1 MRKLL
6 LSMAAG
12 AAMALAGISSALA
25 QGQII
30 IVNGDGP
37 NEGFND
43 PTPAAAI
50 GGNAGTTLGQQ
61 RLNVFNFGADVWEAV
76 LNPRVDVFVVAR
88 FNPLGA
94 GVLGAAGTTFVFSD
108 FPGAEYPGMLYHSA
122 LSDHLAGVDLNPGFA
137 DIGATF
143 SSDTAFYLG
152 FDNND
157 ESVPGNVDLLP
168 VVLHELGHGLGFA
181 NFVDDETGELFLD
194 TPDIYSQYTLDVTT
208 NKKWNE
214 MTDAERMASS
224 INIRKVS
231 WDGVN
236 VKKDVPK
243 VLERG
248 EPFVGVRRP
257 ASLGRF
263 MFGPAAFGPELTP
276 AGVRGEVV
284 LGDDGVAPGS
294 DGCTALTNPVAG
306 KIVLLDRG
314 TCAFTVK
321 VLNAQNAGAKAVLI
335 ADNVLLLPPPGL
347 GGFDA
352 AINIVSGRISLTD
365 GNAVKAALAAGAVN
379 VEIDRDTSIRSGTD
393 RVKGLMM
400 VASFNPVQPGS
411 SISHYEPIAIPNQLM
426 EPSINANLTSSVTP
440 PEDLTTSLF
449 TDIGWFSDA
458 DGVPDGTDQ
467 CIGSDQRA
475 TAFIGACDTQTDND
489 LFASG
494 CTIADELFNCEAD
507 FGNHPLKYLACV
519 TLRTEKWARDRVISR
534 QNQVRILSCAIK
546 GLH

>member
-6 LSMAAG
+6 LSMAAV
-12 AAMALAGISSALA
+12 AAMALAGVSTALA

-30 IVNGDGP
+30 VVNGDGP

-43 PTPAAAI
+43 PTPAAAV
-50 GGNAGTTLGQQ
+50 GGNTGTTLGQQ

-76 LNPRVDVFVVAR
+76 LNPANDVFVIAR

-94 GVLGAAGTTFVFSD
+94 GVLGAAGTTFVFTD

-122 LSDHLAGVDLNPGFA
+122 LADQLAGADLNPGFA
-137 DIGATF
+137 DIVATF

-152 FDNND
+152 FDNQ
-157 ESVPGNVDLLP
+157 EGTLVDLLP
-168 VVLHELGHGLGFA
+168 VVLHEIGHGLGFA
-181 NFVDDETGELFLD
+181 NFVDDQTGELFAGL
-194 TPDIYSQYTLDVTT
+194 PDIYSQYTLDVDT
-208 NKKWNE
+208 NKKWNA
-214 MTDAERMASS
+214 MTDAERVASS

-236 VKKDVPK
+236 VKQDVPK
-243 VLERG
+243 VLDRG
-248 EPFVGVRRP
+248 EPFVKVNSP
-257 ASLGRF
+257 ASLGRL
-263 MFGPAAFGPELTP
+263 MFGPASFGPQLTT
-276 AGVRGEVV
+276 ADIKGDLV

-314 TCAFTVK
+314 TCTFAVK
-321 VLNAQNAGAKAVLI
+321 VANAQAAGAKAVLI
-335 ADNVLLLPPPGL
+335 ADNVQLAPPPGL
-347 GGFDA
+347 GGADPT
-352 AINIVSGRISLTD
+352 ITIVSGRITLAD
-365 GNAVKAALAAGAVN
+365 GNAIKANLATGVN
-379 VEIDRDTSIRSGTD
+379 VTIDRDTSLRSGTD

-426 EPSINANLTSSVTP
+426 EPSINADLTSSVTP
-440 PEDLTTSLF
+440 PDDLTTSLF

-458 DGVPDGTDQ
+458 DGVPDGTDS
-467 CIGSDQRA
+467 CIGSDLRP
-475 TAFIGACDTQTDND
+475 TAFIDSCDTRTEND
-489 LFASG
+489 LFANG
-494 CTIADELFNCEAD
+494 CTIADELFNCEQD

-519 TLRTEKWARDRVISR
+519 ALRTQKWARDRVISR
-534 QNQVRILSCAIK
+534 QNQAKILVCALQ

>member
-1 MRKLL
+1 MRKSL
-6 LSMAAG
+6 LSMAAV
-12 AAMALAGISSALA
+12 AAMALAGVSSAFA

-30 IVNGDGP
+30 IVNGDGV

-61 RLNVFNFGADVWEAV
+61 RLDVFNFGADVWEAV
-76 LNPRVDVFVVAR
+76 LNPTNDVFVIAR

-94 GVLGAAGTTFVFSD
+94 GVLGSAGTTFVFAD

-122 LSDHLAGVDLNPGFA
+122 LADQLAGADLNPGFA
-137 DIGATF
+137 DIVATF

-157 ESVPGNVDLLP
+157 EGAPGTVDLLP

-181 NFVDDETGELFLD
+181 NFVDDETGQLLAGL
-194 TPDIYSQYTLDVTT
+194 PDIYSQYTLDVDT
-208 NKKWNE
+208 NKKWNA
-214 MTDAERMASS
+214 MTDAERVASS

-236 VKKDVPK
+236 VKQDVPK

-248 EPFVGVRRP
+248 EPFVKVNKP

-263 MFGPAAFGPELTP
+263 MFGPASFGPQLTL
-276 AGVRGEVV
+276 ADVKGDLV

-314 TCAFTVK
+314 TCTFVVK
-321 VLNAQNAGAKAVLI
+321 VANAQAAGAKAVLV
-335 ADNVLLLPPPGL
+335 ADNVQLAPPPGL
-347 GGFDA
+347 GGSDPT
-352 AINIVSGRISLTD
+352 ITIISGRITLAD
-365 GNAVKAALAAGAVN
+365 GNAIKANLAAGVN
-379 VEIDRDTSIRSGTD
+379 VTIDRDTSIRSGTD

-411 SISHYEPIAIPNQLM
+411 SISHYESIAIPNQLM
-426 EPSINANLTSSVTP
+426 EPSINADLTSSVTP
-440 PEDLTTSLF
+440 PDDLTTSLF

-467 CIGSDQRA
+467 CIGSDLRP
-475 TAFIGACDTQTDND
+475 TAFIGTCDTRTDND
-489 LFASG
+489 LFANG
-494 CTIADELFNCEAD
+494 CSIADELFNCEAD

-534 QNQVRILSCAIK
+534 QNQVKILTCAIK